1 MSTDDIDAD
10 ERVRL
15 AAVARYR
22 KVIGPADPVLARI
35 ATIIAEVFDAPYGV
49 VTLVER
55 DSIWMIG
62 THGLDVDRIDREDGL
77 CATAIAGTAP
87 HMVSDCQTDP
97 RAAGNRFVREHGIG
111 FYACVPLIT
120 FDGHHLGA
128 VAAMDTR
135 SRRDA
140 SPSQLSVLAD
150 LAVVV
155 IEQLELRLSSSEAL
169 TLEHGLRTVAEA
181 ELDAVRAD
189 RDAARRDRDSAHLA
203 LDEARSDRVIAQ
215 RDRDRARS
223 DRDEA
228 QLDRE
233 AAERERDSIDDYA
246 TALQQVLVPPKLPE
260 IPGMDLVAGYHPASP
275 RDVSGDF
282 YDAFALDERTWGLFI
297 GDVQGHGV
305 HAAVLTT
312 LIRYSLRAALLHDRE
327 PASALAELNAVL
339 LRELRPRR
347 FATVSV
353 LILRRR
359 STGGFDLVMAT
370 GGHPPALL
378 LDPRTKTAHAVRP
391 ETGMLVGATPHA
403 TFGTLEVTLEPGQ
416 TLLLYTD
423 GLTEARRG
431 ADPFDDAALATYGAT
446 RTALSA
452 AALIDDLAT
461 LIPKLQPTDDIALLA
476 LSVGS

>member
-10 ERVRL
+10 ERMRL

-22 KVIGPADPVLARI
+22 KVIGPADPILGRI
-35 ATIIAEVFDAPYGV
+35 ATIIAAAFDVPYGT

-55 DSIWMIG
+55 DSIWIIG
-62 THGLDVDRIDREDGL
+62 THGVSVDRLDRDEGL
-77 CATAIAGTAP
+77 CATAIAGTGP
-87 HMVSDCQTDP
+87 YVLSDCRSDP
-97 RAAGNRFVREHGIG
+97 RAAGNRFVHEHDIG

-128 VAAMDTR
+128 VAAMDTGPR
-135 SRRDA
+135 PDP

-169 TLEHGLRTVAEA
+169 TLEHGLRTIAEA
-181 ELDAVRAD
+181 ELDSTRAD
-189 RDAARRDRDSAHLA
+189 RDAARRDRDSAHLE
-203 LDEARSDRVIAQ
+203 LDE
-215 RDRDRARS
+215 ARS

-246 TALQQVLVPPKLPE
+246 TALQQVLVPPVLPE
-260 IPGMDLVAGYHPASP
+260 IPGLDLVAGYHPASP

-305 HAAVLTT
+305 HAAVLTA

-327 PASALAELNAVL
+327 PASALAEVNAVL

-359 STGGFDLVMAT
+359 SIGGFDLVMAT

-378 LDPRTKTAHAVRP
+378 LDPRITSAVPVRP
-391 ETGMLVGATPHA
+391 ETGMLVGATPNA
-403 TFGTLEVTLEPGQ
+403 TFGTLRLTLEPGQ

-431 ADPFDDAALATYGAT
+431 AAPFDDAALAMYGAT

-452 AALIDDLAT
+452 AALVDDLAT
-461 LIPKLQPTDDIALLA
+461 LIPKLEPTDDIALLA
-476 LSVGS
+476 LSANS

>member
-10 ERVRL
+10 ERMRL

-22 KVIGPADPVLARI
+22 KVIGPADPVLGRF
-35 ATIIAEVFDAPYGV
+35 ATIIAEVFDAPCGA

-62 THGLDVDRIDREDGL
+62 THGVSVDRIDREEGL
-77 CATAIAGTAP
+77 CATAIAGTGP
-87 HMVSDCQTDP
+87 HVVSDCRHDP
-97 RAAGNRFVREHGIG
+97 REAGNRFVHEHGIG

-128 VAAMDTR
+128 VAAMDTGPR
-135 SRRDA
+135 PDP

-169 TLEHGLRTVAEA
+169 TLEHGLRVSAEA
-181 ELDAVRAD
+181 ELESTRAD

-203 LDEARSDRVIAQ
+203 LDEARSDREVAQ
-215 RDRDRARS
+215 RDRDLARS

-233 AAERERDSIDDYA
+233 AAERERDSIEGYA
-246 TALQQVLVPPKLPE
+246 TALQQVLVPPVLPE
-260 IPGMDLVAGYHPASP
+260 IPGLDLVAGYHPASP

-282 YDAFALDERTWGLFI
+282 YDAFALDEGTWGLFI

-305 HAAVLTT
+305 QAAVLTT

-327 PASALAELNAVL
+327 PASALAEVNAVL

-359 STGGFDLVMAT
+359 SIGGFSLVMAT

-378 LDPRTKTAHAVRP
+378 LDPRASSAVPVRP
-391 ETGMLVGATPHA
+391 ETGMLIGATPNA
-403 TFGTLEVTLEPGQ
+403 TFGTLRLTLEPGQ

-431 ADPFDDAALATYGAT
+431 TAPFDDAALATYGAT

-452 AALIDDLAT
+452 EALVDDLAT
-461 LIPKLQPTDDIALLA
+461 LIPKLEPTDDIALLA
-476 LSVGS
+476 LSANS

>member
-15 AAVARYR
+15 AAVGRYR
-22 KVIGPADPVLARI
+22 KVIGPFDPVLARI
-35 ATIIAEVFDAPYGV
+35 ATIIAEVFDAPFGA

-62 THGLDVDRIDREDGL
+62 THGLGIDRVDRQDGL
-77 CATAIAGTAP
+77 CATAISGIGP
-87 HMVSDCQTDP
+87 HVVTDCRTDS
-97 RAAGNRFVREHGIG
+97 RTAGNRFVHEHGIG
-111 FYACVPLIT
+111 FYACVPLVT

-128 VAAMDTR
+128 VAVMDTHPR
-135 SRRDA
+135 PDP
-140 SPSQLSVLAD
+140 SPSQLSLLAD

-169 TLEHGLRTVAEA
+169 TVEHGLRAVAEA
-181 ELDAVRAD
+181 ELDSTRAD

-203 LDEARSDRVIAQ
+203 LDEARSDRELAQ
-215 RDRDRARS
+215 RDRDQARS

-246 TALQQVLVPPKLPE
+246 TALQQVLVPPVLPD
-260 IPGMDLVAGYHPASP
+260 IPGLELVAGYHPASP

-353 LILRRR
+353 LILRPRGA
-359 STGGFDLVMAT
+359 GGFDLVMAT

-378 LDPRTKTAHAVRP
+378 LDPRTPTAHAVRP
-391 ETGMLVGATPHA
+391 NTGMLVGATPHA
-403 TFGTLEVTLEPGQ
+403 TFGTLRLTLEPGQ

-431 ADPFDDAALATYGAT
+431 AEPFDDAALATYGAT

-461 LIPKLQPTDDIALLA
+461 LIPKLEPTDDIALLA
-476 LSVGS
+476 LGARS